1 MLSYLLVAYG
11 SYAAGVSV
19 GAVVTA
25 IGALVWR
32 KYGNKVV
39 AK

>member
-1 MLSYLLVAYG
+1 MWSYLLVAYG
-11 SYAAGVSV
+11 SYAVGVSV

-32 KYGNKVV
+32 KWGKAV
-39 AK
+39 AE